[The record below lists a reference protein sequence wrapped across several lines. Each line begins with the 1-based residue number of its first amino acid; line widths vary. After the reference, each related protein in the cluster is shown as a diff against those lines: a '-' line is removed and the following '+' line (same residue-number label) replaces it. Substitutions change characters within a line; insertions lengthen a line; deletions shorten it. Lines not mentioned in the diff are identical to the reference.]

1 MGTSFSLL
9 SSTGSRPADCD
20 DDDDDDE
27 ADEFTEVVGVYV
39 ELLAAIV
46 SG

>member
-9 SSTGSRPADCD
+9 SSTGSRPADC

>member
-20 DDDDDDE
+20 DDDDE
-27 ADEFTEVVGVYV
+27 VDEFTEVVGVYV